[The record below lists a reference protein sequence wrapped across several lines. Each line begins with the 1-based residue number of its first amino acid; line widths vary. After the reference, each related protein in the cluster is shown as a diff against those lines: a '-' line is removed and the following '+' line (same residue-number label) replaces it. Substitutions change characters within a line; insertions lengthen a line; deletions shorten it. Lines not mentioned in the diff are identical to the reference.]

1 MTRRQLIEKELE
13 PARCLDVADAYLEEG
28 RTTEAI
34 VFLQKAGADD
44 RLAEL
49 AEQAVAEGDTFL
61 LKSIVDATQQ
71 DVAAERW
78 RALSQAA
85 ERSGRDRYAQT
96 ALRYAR
102 SSEE

>member
-1 MTRRQLIEKELE
+1 MTRRHLIEKELE
-13 PARCLDVADAYLEEG
+13 PARSLAVAEAYLEAG

-34 VFLQKAGADD
+34 IFLQKAGADD

-49 AEQAVAEGDTFL
+49 VEQAVTEGDTFL

-78 RALSQAA
+78 RALAEAA
-85 ERSGRDRYAQT
+85 GRSGRDRYAET